1 MTNENFPPTPDT
13 TETTSPEPEPKVIAG
28 FWKRLL
34 AFIIDGLLLGVVG
47 FLLGLMFFDAFARL
61 GGWGRLIGFII
72 ALVYFGVLNSSIGKG
87 QTIGKRIT
95 NIKVVDHDGEFI
107 FLNKSFLRY
116 TILALPF
123 FLNGALIPPSVMMS
137 ALGIIIGLI
146 IFGVGGGII
155 YLYIFNR
162 RTRQSLHDLAVG
174 SFVVRVSA
182 SESPSLMR
190 VWKYHYLTVGIWC
203 LIVLIFA
210 SIISPII
217 QRRGVFPELLAL
229 HNSIQ
234 NSGKVHMASVFIG
247 TSWGA
252 NGETQYLTTNA
263 IWKNKPASLEIAA
276 SEIASIVLR
285 EYPDIMNKDVLAV
298 TVTYGFDIGIASG
311 WQSYNEYHSPAEWRQ
326 KLQQ

>member
-1 MTNENFPPTPDT
+1 MTNENLPPTPDT

-47 FLLGLMFFDAFARL
+47 FLLGLVFFDAFARL

-72 ALVYFGVLNSSIGKG
+72 ALLYFGVLNSSIGKG

-95 NIKVVDHDGEFI
+95 NIKVVDHDGQ
-107 FLNKSFLRY
+107 LLPLSKSFLRY

-123 FLNGALIPPSVMMS
+123 FLNGALIPPSLMMS

-146 IFGVGGGII
+146 IFGISGAII

-174 SFVVRVSA
+174 SFVVRASA
-182 SESPSLMR
+182 LESPAPMR
-190 VWKYHYLTVGIWC
+190 LWKYHYLIAGIWC
-203 LIVLIFA
+203 LIILIFA
-210 SIISPII
+210 AIISPMI
-217 QRRGVFPELLAL
+217 QRRGVFPELLTL

-234 NSGKVHMASVFIG
+234 NSGKVHMASVFVG

-263 IWKNKPASLEIAA
+263 IWKNKPASPEVAA
-276 SEIASIVLR
+276 SEIASIILR
-285 EYPDIMNKDVLAV
+285 EYPDITNKDILAV
-298 TVTYGFDIGIASG
+298 TITYGFDIGIASG
-311 WQSYNEYHSPAEWRQ
+311 WQSYNEYHSPAERRQ